1 MNANGVMEEIRN
13 LLRAGRS
20 STETIALGY
29 KPSTVYKAQR
39 QLGKST
45 AASGPPVTTQVLVT
59 NMASEDSI
67 RLREEIQVLREQVS
81 SLAKIT
87 AERDSFR
94 EELDSA
100 LLHIEELAPQAK
112 QARMWQKR
120 LVEVE
125 PAVAESAALR
135 REIKD
140 LNRHLSYS
148 RAVMD
153 QHSQQWQAEFQQEQE
168 DLRVAEDLVAR
179 RDSEI
184 DQLKTKNH
192 GLTQQLEAIPG
203 LVSDKFAE
211 LVQPLLVELEQLRP
225 LKVWTGHPCSKCGKP
240 ISGATSR
247 ELATDLLREAGF
259 RHVNCVRKW
268 PWG

>member
-13 LLRAGRS
+13 LLREGKS
-20 STETIALGY
+20 STETIGLGY

-39 QLGKST
+39 QLARST
-45 AASGPPVTTQVLVT
+45 SVAGPPASTQVLVT
-59 NMASEDSI
+59 NMASEDSTS
-67 RLREEIQVLREQVS
+67 LREEIQVLREQVS
-81 SLAKIT
+81 SHEEVT
-87 AERDSFR
+87 AERDSFK

-100 LLHIEELAPQAK
+100 VLQIEELAAQAR

-140 LNRHLSYS
+140 LNHHLSYS

-168 DLRVAEDLVAR
+168 ALREAEDLVAR

-211 LVQPLLVELEQLRP
+211 LVRPLLVELEQLRP

-240 ISGATSR
+240 ISGVTSR
-247 ELATDLLREAGF
+247 ELAADLLREAGF